1 MKIKAISGV
10 TTEAE
15 RSGEIARRAWREISR
30 HWRQMLCRMQKPAR
44 RLRLAESLPL
54 GDRRFVAV
62 VEFEQQRFLVG
73 GTSASLV
80 LLATLG
86 GAVDMPA
93 SITRDP
99 IGKPTTAFQ
108 QTERIDLAEGHH

>member
-1 MKIKAISGV
+1 MKIETIRDSTA
-10 TTEAE
+10 EAG
-15 RSGEIARRAWREISR
+15 RSREIVWRAWRMICR
-30 HWRQMLCRMQKPAR
+30 QCRQMLCRMQKPAR

-62 VEFEQQRFLVG
+62 VEFDEQRFLVG
-73 GTSASLV
+73 GTSGSLV

-86 GAVDMPA
+86 GGVDMPA

-99 IGKPTTAFQ
+99 IGDLTTAFKK
-108 QTERIDLAEGHH
+108 TERAELAEGHH